1 VALSLSKI
9 PDTSSAIV
17 GSTKY
22 RDIDT
27 CIVRYY
33 YRFYT
38 VQRAKIP
45 DTPVK
50 YRTPGN
56 PTKRRRRWERKRRKE
71 KEEEEEEEKGVEET
85 GRRITSK

>member
-1 VALSLSKI
+1 MLQIVRKVENTKILKI
-9 PDTSSAIV
+9 P
-17 GSTKY
+17 
-22 RDIDT
+22 DT

-33 YRFYT
+33 FHFYT